1 MIKFKK
7 VLDKGLAEVADNRL
21 LTIRELA
28 ISGTKREI
36 NSILKN
42 LAFFRYKI
50 KNYNVEGVTN
60 KDYDFYMWKSE
71 DENYI
76 TLTYN
81 SYKSVVSCIQSM
93 QNLVAYFKKIEES
106 YLDLDIV
113 IKYNTIDDLVD
124 KVKDNINFE
133 NSLKEGKENE

>member
-7 VLDKGLAEVADNRL
+7 ALDKGLAEVADDRL

-28 ISGTKREI
+28 ISGNKREI

-60 KDYDFYMWKSE
+60 KDYDFYMWRSE

-81 SYKSVVSCIQSM
+81 SYKSVVSCIQNM
-93 QNLVAYFKKIEES
+93 QTLVSYFKKIEES

-113 IKYNTIDDLVD
+113 IKYNTIDDLVN

-133 NSLKEGKENE
+133 NSLKEGKE